1 MHSARRGGFVTMV
14 RAHHGLKIKDA
25 QRARWVA
32 HMTAAVDEVE
42 LDPEVAAGFARYV
55 ETASR
60 LAMRTDRLV
69 TVPWRG
75 SREVETTR
83 GEPSATR
90 GRART
95 LTDVTGTSPSGTR
108 WSWLDEYWA

>member
-1 MHSARRGGFVTMV
+1 MELFGGDQMHSARRGGFVTMV

-60 LAMRTDRLV
+60 LAMSGSQQDR
-69 TVPWRG
+69 
-75 SREVETTR
+75 S
-83 GEPSATR
+83 
-90 GRART
+90 
-95 LTDVTGTSPSGTR
+95 
-108 WSWLDEYWA
+108 